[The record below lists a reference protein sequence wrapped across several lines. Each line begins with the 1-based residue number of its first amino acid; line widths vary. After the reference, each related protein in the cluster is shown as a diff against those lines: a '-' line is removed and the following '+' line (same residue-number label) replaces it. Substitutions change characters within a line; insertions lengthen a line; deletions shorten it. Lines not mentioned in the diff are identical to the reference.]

1 MITVDAV
8 DDDAALFLISP
19 SHKAPSHW
27 KLFQLLQ
34 KKTSWKKA
42 GWDSFVCNILTKW
55 FASERV
61 SNHQKQFYWLID
73 IFNNFS
79 NKNCSVVGSGYSF
92 GTSNF
97 GNVWWE
103 GFSTIWEAL
112 LKKLKVYLLHV
123 CLICTKKGIINLTS
137 YSLRGVMLTW
147 SRDLLKSQAA
157 VFPFYQSWC

>member
-61 SNHQKQFYWLID
+61 NNHQKQFYWLID

-79 NKNCSVVGSGYSF
+79 NKNYVVLLVLATALEIPILERFDGKAFQPSEKHFWRSLKFTYYMFVSV
-92 GTSNF
+92 
-97 GNVWWE
+97 
-103 GFSTIWEAL
+103 
-112 LKKLKVYLLHV
+112 
-123 CLICTKKGIINLTS
+123 
-137 YSLRGVMLTW
+137 
-147 SRDLLKSQAA
+147 
-157 VFPFYQSWC
+157 